1 MQCKQL
7 IDDIVINFLYF
18 GNFAS
23 IKDIRRKCNFFY
35 FFIYLFFED
44 EKKI

>member
-18 GNFAS
+18 GNFVS
-23 IKDIRRKCNFFY
+23 IKDIRKNVNF
-35 FFIYLFFED
+35 FFED